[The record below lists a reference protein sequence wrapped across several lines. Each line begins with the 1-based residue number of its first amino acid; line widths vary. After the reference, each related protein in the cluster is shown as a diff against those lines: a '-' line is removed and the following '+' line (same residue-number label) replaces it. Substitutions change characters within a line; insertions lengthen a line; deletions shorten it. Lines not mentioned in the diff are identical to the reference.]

1 MKKAV
6 VPDTSTK
13 NNVVAASTGNKI
25 KIQPLTKATPSGS
38 NGHSKQVKNPVFQ
51 WSKADIPGICVIS
64 DCNQSV
70 PTDIPQHLA
79 NLFRERAKLLHEF
92 PDGSPSV
99 DLIETRICVN
109 VGVVQ
114 LNDQAYQNAMAHG
127 YPKINFKLVVERIIQ
142 MEPDISL
149 LVTDGTARL
158 KTVVWDCLLD
168 DLKGAQ
174 SNLLSLEKG
183 KNIALGIRRMA
194 RPG

>member
-1 MKKAV
+1 
-6 VPDTSTK
+6 
-13 NNVVAASTGNKI
+13 
-25 KIQPLTKATPSGS
+25 
-38 NGHSKQVKNPVFQ
+38 
-51 WSKADIPGICVIS
+51 
-64 DCNQSV
+64 
-70 PTDIPQHLA
+70 
-79 NLFRERAKLLHEF
+79 
-92 PDGSPSV
+92 
-99 DLIETRICVN
+99 
-109 VGVVQ
+109 
-114 LNDQAYQNAMAHG
+114 
-127 YPKINFKLVVERIIQ
+127 